1 MKTFSI
7 PYHTGSREFSLPD
20 ANVKAVL
27 EAPLHNYKPD
37 AGQEELV
44 RRALAAPIGSPRL
57 RDLAKGRR
65 KVVLV
70 TSDHTRSVPSR
81 ITLPILLEEIRAG
94 SPDADITILIA
105 TGLHRAT
112 TLEEQKRMFGEEI
125 VAREKISINNAFDP
139 SAFVHVCR
147 LPSGADFWVNRL
159 AVECDLLLAEGF
171 IEPHFFAG
179 YSGGRKSI
187 LPGVCS
193 RVTVLG
199 NHCAEFID
207 DPKARMGVLDGN
219 PINRD
224 MERAARMAKLA
235 YIVNVVVNEAHEVVA
250 AFAGDPIEAH
260 HAGCAYLARYC
271 EVEQKQKAGIVITS
285 NGGAPLDQNAYQA
298 VKGLTAAADAAAD
311 GAALIICAEC
321 ADGIGGDSFY
331 KALSECA
338 GPTELLEEI
347 RRVPMDETV
356 PDQWQ
361 YQILARIL
369 EKHHVYFV
377 ARKEMEEAV
386 NAMKMEY
393 APSLEEAYA
402 RARALKGASARVA
415 VIPNGVSLI
424 IKQENRTTEYAAPKA
439 PAFAVA
445 RGSGAAFPQKEWK
458 HGETL

>member
-1 MKTFSI
+1 MEIKIPYGKTFQTLNIEEGFELLESKI
-7 PYHTGSREFSLPD
+7 QE
-20 ANVKAVL
+20 L
-27 EAPLHNYKPD
+27 EAGAD
-37 AGQEELV
+37 GGAIV
-44 RRALAAPIGSPRL
+44 RAAMDSPIGSPKL
-57 RDLAKGRR
+57 RELAAGK
-65 KVVLV
+65 KNAVLII
-70 TSDHTRSVPSR
+70 SDHTRPVPSKD
-81 ITLPILLEEIRAG
+81 IVPFMLEELRAG
-94 SPDADITILIA
+94 NPDIEITMLVA
-105 TGLHRAT
+105 TGCHRGT
-112 TLEEQKRMFGEEI
+112 TPEELVHKLGEDI
-125 VAREKISINNAFDP
+125 VSREHIV
-139 SAFVHVCR
+139 VHDCDSSPLTDLGP
-147 LPSGADFWVNRL
+147 LPSGARLVVNSL
-159 AVECDLLLAEGF
+159 VAQADLVVSEGF

-199 NHCAEFID
+199 NHCADFID
-207 DPKARMGVLDGN
+207 DPKARMGVIDGN

-271 EVEQKQKAGIVITS
+271 EVEQKQKADIVITS

-298 VKGLTAAADAAAD
+298 VKGLTTAADAAAD

-377 ARKEMEEAV
+377 ARKDMEEAV

-424 IKQENRTTEYAAPKA
+424 IKQ
-439 PAFAVA
+439 
-445 RGSGAAFPQKEWK
+445 
-458 HGETL
+458 

>member
-1 MKTFSI
+1 MEIKIPYGKTFQTLNIEEGFELLESKI
-7 PYHTGSREFSLPD
+7 QE
-20 ANVKAVL
+20 L
-27 EAPLHNYKPD
+27 EAGAD
-37 AGQEELV
+37 GGAIV
-44 RRALAAPIGSPRL
+44 RAAMDSPIGSPKL
-57 RDLAKGRR
+57 RELAAGK
-65 KVVLV
+65 KNAVLII
-70 TSDHTRSVPSR
+70 SDHTRPVPSKD
-81 ITLPILLEEIRAG
+81 IVPFMLEELRAG
-94 SPDADITILIA
+94 NPDIEITMLVA
-105 TGLHRAT
+105 TGCHRGT
-112 TLEEQKRMFGEEI
+112 TPEELVHKLGEDI
-125 VAREKISINNAFDP
+125 VSREHIV
-139 SAFVHVCR
+139 VHDCDSSPLTDLGP
-147 LPSGADFWVNRL
+147 LPSGARLVVNSL
-159 AVECDLLLAEGF
+159 VAQAELVVSEGF

-235 YIVNVVVNEAHEVVA
+235 YIVNVVVNEDHEVVA
-250 AFAGDPIEAH
+250 AFAGDAVEAH
-260 HAGCAYLARYC
+260 HAGCAYLAKYC
-271 EVEQKQKAGIVITS
+271 EVEQERKADIVITS

-298 VKGLTAAADAAAD
+298 VKGLTTAADAAAD

-338 GPTELLEEI
+338 NPEELLEDI

-393 APSLEEAYA
+393 APTLEEAYA
-402 RARALKGASARVA
+402 RARALKGASSSVA

-424 IKQENRTTEYAAPKA
+424 IKQ
-439 PAFAVA
+439 
-445 RGSGAAFPQKEWK
+445 
-458 HGETL
+458 

>member
-1 MKTFSI
+1 MEIKIPYGKTFQTLNIEEGFELLESKI
-7 PYHTGSREFSLPD
+7 QE
-20 ANVKAVL
+20 L
-27 EAPLHNYKPD
+27 EAGAD
-37 AGQEELV
+37 GGAIV
-44 RRALAAPIGSPRL
+44 RAAMDSPIGSPKL
-57 RDLAKGRR
+57 RELAAGK
-65 KVVLV
+65 KNAVLII
-70 TSDHTRSVPSR
+70 SDHTRPVPSKDIVPFMLEELR
-81 ITLPILLEEIRAG
+81 AGNPDIDITLLV
-94 SPDADITILIA
+94 A
-105 TGLHRAT
+105 TGCHRGT
-112 TLEEQKRMFGEEI
+112 TPDELVHKLGEDI
-125 VAREKISINNAFDP
+125 ASREHIA
-139 SAFVHVCR
+139 VHDCDSSPLTDLGP
-147 LPSGADFWVNRL
+147 LPSGARLVVNSL
-159 AVECDLLLAEGF
+159 VANADLVVSEGF

-179 YSGGRKSI
+179 FSGGRKSI

-235 YIVNVVVNEAHEVVA
+235 YIVNVVVNEDHEVVA
-250 AFAGDPIEAH
+250 AFAGDAVEAH
-260 HAGCAYLARYC
+260 HAGCAYLAKYC
-271 EVEQKQKAGIVITS
+271 EVEQERKADIVITS

-298 VKGLTAAADAAAD
+298 VKGLTTAADAAAD

-338 GPTELLEEI
+338 NPEDLLEDI

-424 IKQENRTTEYAAPKA
+424 IKQ
-439 PAFAVA
+439 
-445 RGSGAAFPQKEWK
+445 
-458 HGETL
+458 

>member
-1 MKTFSI
+1 MEIKIPYGKTFQTLNIEEGFELLESKI
-7 PYHTGSREFSLPD
+7 QE
-20 ANVKAVL
+20 L
-27 EAPLHNYKPD
+27 EAGAD
-37 AGQEELV
+37 GGAIV
-44 RRALAAPIGSPRL
+44 RAAMDSPIGSPKL
-57 RDLAKGRR
+57 RELAAGK
-65 KVVLV
+65 KNAVLII
-70 TSDHTRSVPSR
+70 SDHTRPVPSKD
-81 ITLPILLEEIRAG
+81 IVPFMLEELRAG
-94 SPDADITILIA
+94 NPDIEITMLVA
-105 TGLHRAT
+105 TGCHRGT
-112 TLEEQKRMFGEEI
+112 TPEELVHKLGEDI
-125 VAREKISINNAFDP
+125 ASREHIA
-139 SAFVHVCR
+139 VHDCDSSPLTDLGP
-147 LPSGADFWVNRL
+147 LPSGARLVVNSL
-159 AVECDLLLAEGF
+159 VANADLVVSEGF

-199 NHCAEFID
+199 NHCADFID
-207 DPKARMGVLDGN
+207 DPKARMGVIDGN

-271 EVEQKQKAGIVITS
+271 EVEQKQKADIVITS

-298 VKGLTAAADAAAD
+298 VKGLTTAADAAAD

-424 IKQENRTTEYAAPKA
+424 IKQ
-439 PAFAVA
+439 
-445 RGSGAAFPQKEWK
+445 
-458 HGETL
+458 

>member
-1 MKTFSI
+1 MEIKIPYGKTFQTLNIEEGFELLESKI
-7 PYHTGSREFSLPD
+7 QE
-20 ANVKAVL
+20 L
-27 EAPLHNYKPD
+27 EAGAD
-37 AGQEELV
+37 GGAIV
-44 RRALAAPIGSPRL
+44 RAAMDSPIGSPKL
-57 RDLAKGRR
+57 RELAAGK
-65 KVVLV
+65 KNAVLII
-70 TSDHTRSVPSR
+70 SDHTRPVPSKD
-81 ITLPILLEEIRAG
+81 IVPFMLEELRVG
-94 SPDADITILIA
+94 NPDIEITMLVA
-105 TGLHRAT
+105 TGCHRGT
-112 TLEEQKRMFGEEI
+112 TPEELVHKLGEDI
-125 VAREKISINNAFDP
+125 VSREHIV
-139 SAFVHVCR
+139 VHDCDSSPLTDLGP
-147 LPSGADFWVNRL
+147 LPSGARLVVNSL
-159 AVECDLLLAEGF
+159 VAQAELVVSEGF

-199 NHCAEFID
+199 NHCAAFID
-207 DPKARMGVLDGN
+207 DPKARMGVIDGN

-271 EVEQKQKAGIVITS
+271 EVEQKQKADIVITS

-298 VKGLTAAADAAAD
+298 VKGLTTAADAAAD

-377 ARKEMEEAV
+377 ARKDMEEAV

-402 RARALKGASARVA
+402 RARALKGASAGVA

-424 IKQENRTTEYAAPKA
+424 IKQ
-439 PAFAVA
+439 
-445 RGSGAAFPQKEWK
+445 
-458 HGETL
+458 

>member
-1 MKTFSI
+1 MEIKIPYGKTFQTLNIEEGFELLESKI
-7 PYHTGSREFSLPD
+7 QE
-20 ANVKAVL
+20 L
-27 EAPLHNYKPD
+27 EAGAD
-37 AGQEELV
+37 GGAIV
-44 RRALAAPIGSPRL
+44 RAAMDSPIGSPKL
-57 RDLAKGRR
+57 RELAAGK
-65 KVVLV
+65 KNAVLII
-70 TSDHTRSVPSR
+70 SDHTRPVPSKD
-81 ITLPILLEEIRAG
+81 IVPFMLEELRAG
-94 SPDADITILIA
+94 NPDIEITMLVA
-105 TGLHRAT
+105 TGCHRGT
-112 TLEEQKRMFGEEI
+112 TPEELVHKLGEDI
-125 VAREKISINNAFDP
+125 VSREHIV
-139 SAFVHVCR
+139 VHDCDSSPLTDLGP
-147 LPSGADFWVNRL
+147 LPSGARLVVNSL
-159 AVECDLLLAEGF
+159 VAQADLVVSEGF

-199 NHCAEFID
+199 NHCADFID
-207 DPKARMGVLDGN
+207 DPRARMGVIDGN

-271 EVEQKQKAGIVITS
+271 EVEQKQKADIVITS

-298 VKGLTAAADAAAD
+298 VKGLTTAADAAAD

-338 GPTELLEEI
+338 GPTELLDEI

-402 RARALKGASARVA
+402 RARALKGASSCVA

-424 IKQENRTTEYAAPKA
+424 IKQ
-439 PAFAVA
+439 
-445 RGSGAAFPQKEWK
+445 
-458 HGETL
+458 

>member
-1 MKTFSI
+1 MEIKIPYGKTFQTLSI
-7 PYHTGSREFSLPD
+7 EEGFELLESKIQE
-20 ANVKAVL
+20 L
-27 EAPLHNYKPD
+27 EAGAD
-37 AGQEELV
+37 GGAIV
-44 RRALAAPIGSPRL
+44 RAAMDSPIGSPKL
-57 RDLAKGRR
+57 RELAAGK
-65 KVVLV
+65 KNAVLII
-70 TSDHTRSVPSR
+70 SDHTRPVPSKD
-81 ITLPILLEEIRAG
+81 IVPFMLEELRAG
-94 SPDADITILIA
+94 NPDIEITMLVA
-105 TGLHRAT
+105 TGCHRGT
-112 TLEEQKRMFGEEI
+112 TPEELVHKLGEDI
-125 VAREKISINNAFDP
+125 VSREHIVVQDCDSSPLTDLGP
-139 SAFVHVCR
+139 
-147 LPSGADFWVNRL
+147 LPSGARLVVNSL
-159 AVECDLLLAEGF
+159 VAQADLVVSEGC

-199 NHCAEFID
+199 NHCAAFID
-207 DPKARMGVLDGN
+207 DPKARMGVIDGN

-271 EVEQKQKAGIVITS
+271 EVEQKQKADIVITS

-298 VKGLTAAADAAAD
+298 VKGLTTAADAAAD

-338 GPTELLEEI
+338 GPTELLDEI

-402 RARALKGASARVA
+402 RARALTGASARVA

-424 IKQENRTTEYAAPKA
+424 IKQ
-439 PAFAVA
+439 
-445 RGSGAAFPQKEWK
+445 
-458 HGETL
+458 

>member
-1 MKTFSI
+1 MEIKIPYGKTFQTLNIEEGFELLESKI
-7 PYHTGSREFSLPD
+7 QE
-20 ANVKAVL
+20 L
-27 EAPLHNYKPD
+27 EAGAD
-37 AGQEELV
+37 GGAIV
-44 RRALAAPIGSPRL
+44 RAAMDSPIGSPKL
-57 RDLAKGRR
+57 RELAAGK
-65 KVVLV
+65 KNAVLII
-70 TSDHTRSVPSR
+70 SDHTRPVPSKD
-81 ITLPILLEEIRAG
+81 IVPFMLEELRAG
-94 SPDADITILIA
+94 NPDIEITMLVA
-105 TGLHRAT
+105 TGCHRGT
-112 TLEEQKRMFGEEI
+112 TPEELVHKLGEDI
-125 VAREKISINNAFDP
+125 VSREHIV
-139 SAFVHVCR
+139 VHDCDSSPLTDLGQ
-147 LPSGADFWVNRL
+147 LPSGARLVVNSL
-159 AVECDLLLAEGF
+159 VAQAELVVSEGF

-199 NHCAEFID
+199 NHCADFID
-207 DPKARMGVLDGN
+207 DPKARMGVIDGN

-271 EVEQKQKAGIVITS
+271 EVEQKQKADIVITS

-298 VKGLTAAADAAAD
+298 VKGLTTAADAAAD

-393 APSLEEAYA
+393 APTLEEAYA
-402 RARALKGASARVA
+402 RARALKGASSSVA

-424 IKQENRTTEYAAPKA
+424 IKQ
-439 PAFAVA
+439 
-445 RGSGAAFPQKEWK
+445 
-458 HGETL
+458 

>member
-1 MKTFSI
+1 MEIKIPYGKTFQTLNIEEGFELLESKI
-7 PYHTGSREFSLPD
+7 QE
-20 ANVKAVL
+20 L
-27 EAPLHNYKPD
+27 EAGAD
-37 AGQEELV
+37 GGAIV
-44 RRALAAPIGSPRL
+44 RAAMDSPIGSPKL
-57 RDLAKGRR
+57 RELAAGK
-65 KVVLV
+65 KNAVLII
-70 TSDHTRSVPSR
+70 SDHTRPVPSKD
-81 ITLPILLEEIRAG
+81 IVPFMLEELRAG
-94 SPDADITILIA
+94 NPDIEITMLVA
-105 TGLHRAT
+105 TGCHRGT
-112 TLEEQKRMFGEEI
+112 TPEELVHKLGEDI
-125 VAREKISINNAFDP
+125 VSREHIV
-139 SAFVHVCR
+139 VHDCDSSPLTDLGP
-147 LPSGADFWVNRL
+147 LPSGARLVVNSL
-159 AVECDLLLAEGF
+159 VAQADLVVSEGF

-199 NHCAEFID
+199 NHCAAFID
-207 DPKARMGVLDGN
+207 DPKARMGVIDGN

-271 EVEQKQKAGIVITS
+271 EVEQKQKADIVITS

-298 VKGLTAAADAAAD
+298 VKGLTTAADAAAD

-338 GPTELLEEI
+338 GPTELLDEI

-424 IKQENRTTEYAAPKA
+424 IKQ
-439 PAFAVA
+439 
-445 RGSGAAFPQKEWK
+445 
-458 HGETL
+458 

>member
-1 MKTFSI
+1 MEIKIPYGKTFQTLNIEEGFELLESKI
-7 PYHTGSREFSLPD
+7 QELEAGADGGAIVRAAMDSPVGSPKLREL
-20 ANVKAVL
+20 AAGKKNAVL
-27 EAPLHNYKPD
+27 
-37 AGQEELV
+37 
-44 RRALAAPIGSPRL
+44 II
-57 RDLAKGRR
+57 
-65 KVVLV
+65 
-70 TSDHTRSVPSR
+70 SDHTRPVPSKD
-81 ITLPILLEEIRAG
+81 IVPFMLEELRAG
-94 SPDADITILIA
+94 NPDIEITMLVA
-105 TGLHRAT
+105 TGCHRGT
-112 TLEEQKRMFGEEI
+112 TPEELVHKLGEDI
-125 VAREKISINNAFDP
+125 VSREHIV
-139 SAFVHVCR
+139 VHDCDSSPLTDLGP
-147 LPSGADFWVNRL
+147 LPSGARLVVNSL
-159 AVECDLLLAEGF
+159 VAQADLVVSEGF

-199 NHCAEFID
+199 NHCAAFID
-207 DPKARMGVLDGN
+207 DPKARMGVIDGN

-271 EVEQKQKAGIVITS
+271 EVEQKQKADIVITS

-298 VKGLTAAADAAAD
+298 VKGLTTAADAAAD

-402 RARALKGASARVA
+402 RARALKGASAGVA

-424 IKQENRTTEYAAPKA
+424 IKQ
-439 PAFAVA
+439 
-445 RGSGAAFPQKEWK
+445 
-458 HGETL
+458 

>member
-1 MKTFSI
+1 MEIKIPYGKTFQTLNIEEGFELLESKI
-7 PYHTGSREFSLPD
+7 QE
-20 ANVKAVL
+20 L
-27 EAPLHNYKPD
+27 EAGAD
-37 AGQEELV
+37 GGAIV
-44 RRALAAPIGSPRL
+44 RAAMDSPIGSPKL
-57 RDLAKGRR
+57 RELAAGK
-65 KVVLV
+65 KNAVLII
-70 TSDHTRSVPSR
+70 SDHTRPVPSKD
-81 ITLPILLEEIRAG
+81 IVPFMLGELRAG
-94 SPDADITILIA
+94 NPDIEITMLVA
-105 TGLHRAT
+105 TGCHRGT
-112 TLEEQKRMFGEEI
+112 TPEELVHKLGEDI
-125 VAREKISINNAFDP
+125 VSREHIV
-139 SAFVHVCR
+139 VHDCDSSPLTDLGP
-147 LPSGADFWVNRL
+147 LPSGARLVVNSL
-159 AVECDLLLAEGF
+159 VAQAELVVSEGF

-199 NHCAEFID
+199 NHCADFID
-207 DPKARMGVLDGN
+207 DPKARMGIIDGN

-271 EVEQKQKAGIVITS
+271 EVEQKQKADIVITS

-298 VKGLTAAADAAAD
+298 VKGLTTAADAAAD

-424 IKQENRTTEYAAPKA
+424 IKQ
-439 PAFAVA
+439 
-445 RGSGAAFPQKEWK
+445 
-458 HGETL
+458 

>member
-1 MKTFSI
+1 MEIKIPYGKTFQTLNIEEGFELLESKI
-7 PYHTGSREFSLPD
+7 QE
-20 ANVKAVL
+20 L
-27 EAPLHNYKPD
+27 EAGAD
-37 AGQEELV
+37 GGAIV
-44 RRALAAPIGSPRL
+44 RAAMDSPIGSPKL
-57 RDLAKGRR
+57 RELAAGK
-65 KVVLV
+65 KNAVLII
-70 TSDHTRSVPSR
+70 SDHTRPVPSKD
-81 ITLPILLEEIRAG
+81 IVPFMLEELRAG
-94 SPDADITILIA
+94 NPDIEITMLVA
-105 TGLHRAT
+105 TGCHRGT
-112 TLEEQKRMFGEEI
+112 TPEELVHKLGEDI
-125 VAREKISINNAFDP
+125 VSREHIV
-139 SAFVHVCR
+139 VHDCDSSPLTDLGP
-147 LPSGADFWVNRL
+147 LPSGARLVVNSL
-159 AVECDLLLAEGF
+159 VAQADLVVSEGF

-199 NHCAEFID
+199 NHCADFID
-207 DPKARMGVLDGN
+207 DPKARMGVIDGN

-271 EVEQKQKAGIVITS
+271 EVEQKQKADIVITS

-298 VKGLTAAADAAAD
+298 VKGLTTAADAAAD

-338 GPTELLEEI
+338 NPVELLEDI

-377 ARKEMEEAV
+377 ARKDMEEAV

-393 APSLEEAYA
+393 APSLEEACA
-402 RARALKGASARVA
+402 RASRSS
-415 VIPNGVSLI
+415 P
-424 IKQENRTTEYAAPKA
+424 TE
-439 PAFAVA
+439 
-445 RGSGAAFPQKEWK
+445 S
-458 HGETL
+458 H

>member
-1 MKTFSI
+1 MEIKIPYGKTFQTLNIEEGFELLESKI
-7 PYHTGSREFSLPD
+7 QE
-20 ANVKAVL
+20 L
-27 EAPLHNYKPD
+27 EAGAD
-37 AGQEELV
+37 GGAIV
-44 RRALAAPIGSPRL
+44 RAAMDSPIGSPKL
-57 RDLAKGRR
+57 RELAAGK
-65 KVVLV
+65 KNAVLII
-70 TSDHTRSVPSR
+70 SDHTRPVPSKD
-81 ITLPILLEEIRAG
+81 IVPFMLEELRAG
-94 SPDADITILIA
+94 NPDIEITMLVA
-105 TGLHRAT
+105 TGCHRGT
-112 TLEEQKRMFGEEI
+112 TPEELVHKLGEDI
-125 VAREKISINNAFDP
+125 VSREHIV
-139 SAFVHVCR
+139 VHDCDSSPLTDLGP
-147 LPSGADFWVNRL
+147 LPSGARLVVNSL
-159 AVECDLLLAEGF
+159 VAQADLVVSEGF

-199 NHCAEFID
+199 NHCADFID
-207 DPKARMGVLDGN
+207 DPKARMGVIDGN

-271 EVEQKQKAGIVITS
+271 EVEQKQKADIVITS

-298 VKGLTAAADAAAD
+298 VKGLTTAADAAAD

-338 GPTELLEEI
+338 GPTELLDEI

-402 RARALKGASARVA
+402 RARALKGASAGVA

-424 IKQENRTTEYAAPKA
+424 IKQ
-439 PAFAVA
+439 
-445 RGSGAAFPQKEWK
+445 
-458 HGETL
+458 

>member
-1 MKTFSI
+1 MEIKI
-7 PYHTGSREFSLPD
+7 PYGKTYQTLEIKEDFQLIESKIQELGKAADEDKIVLD
-20 ANVKAVL
+20 AM
-27 EAPLHNYKPD
+27 
-37 AGQEELV
+37 
-44 RRALAAPIGSPRL
+44 AAPIASPRL
-57 RDLAKGRR
+57 RELAAGK
-65 KVVLV
+65 KNAVVII
-70 TSDHTRSVPSR
+70 SDHTRPVPSKR
-81 ITLPILLEEIRAG
+81 IIPHMLAELREGNPDIEITLLV
-94 SPDADITILIA
+94 A
-105 TGLHRAT
+105 TGCHRGT
-112 TLEEQKRMFGEEI
+112 TPDELVHKLGEEI
-125 VAREKISINNAFDP
+125 ASREHIV
-139 SAFVHVCR
+139 VHDCDSSPLTDLGP
-147 LPSGADFWVNRL
+147 LPSGARLVVNSL
-159 AVECDLLLAEGF
+159 VAQAELVVSEGF

-199 NHCAEFID
+199 NHCADFID
-207 DPKARMGVLDGN
+207 DPKARMGIIDGN

-271 EVEQKQKAGIVITS
+271 EVEQKQKADIVITS

-298 VKGLTAAADAAAD
+298 VKGLTTAADAAAD

-377 ARKEMEEAV
+377 ARKDMEEAV

-424 IKQENRTTEYAAPKA
+424 IKQ
-439 PAFAVA
+439 
-445 RGSGAAFPQKEWK
+445 
-458 HGETL
+458 

>member
-1 MKTFSI
+1 MEIKIPYGKTFQTLSI
-7 PYHTGSREFSLPD
+7 EEGFELLESKIQE
-20 ANVKAVL
+20 L
-27 EAPLHNYKPD
+27 EAGAD
-37 AGQEELV
+37 GGAIV
-44 RRALAAPIGSPRL
+44 RAAMDSPIGSPKL
-57 RDLAKGRR
+57 RELAAGK
-65 KVVLV
+65 KNAVLII
-70 TSDHTRSVPSR
+70 SDHTRPVPSKD
-81 ITLPILLEEIRAG
+81 IVPFMLEELRAG
-94 SPDADITILIA
+94 NPDIEITMLVA
-105 TGLHRAT
+105 TGCHRGT
-112 TLEEQKRMFGEEI
+112 TPEELVHKLGEDI
-125 VAREKISINNAFDP
+125 VSREHIV
-139 SAFVHVCR
+139 VHDCDSSPLTDLGP
-147 LPSGADFWVNRL
+147 LPSGARLVVNSL
-159 AVECDLLLAEGF
+159 VAQADLVVSEGF

-199 NHCAEFID
+199 NHCAAFID
-207 DPKARMGVLDGN
+207 DPKARMGVIDGN

-271 EVEQKQKAGIVITS
+271 EVGQKQKADIVITS

-298 VKGLTAAADAAAD
+298 VKGLTTAADAAAD

-393 APSLEEAYA
+393 APTLEEAYA

-424 IKQENRTTEYAAPKA
+424 IKQ
-439 PAFAVA
+439 
-445 RGSGAAFPQKEWK
+445 
-458 HGETL
+458 

>member
-1 MKTFSI
+1 MEIKIPYGKTFQTLNI
-7 PYHTGSREFSLPD
+7 EEGFELLEPKIQE
-20 ANVKAVL
+20 L
-27 EAPLHNYKPD
+27 EAGAD
-37 AGQEELV
+37 GGAIV
-44 RRALAAPIGSPRL
+44 RAAMDSPIGSPKL
-57 RDLAKGRR
+57 RELAAGK
-65 KVVLV
+65 KNAVLII
-70 TSDHTRSVPSR
+70 SDHTRPVPSKD
-81 ITLPILLEEIRAG
+81 IVPFMLEELRAG
-94 SPDADITILIA
+94 NPDIEITMLVA
-105 TGLHRAT
+105 TGCHRGT
-112 TLEEQKRMFGEEI
+112 TPEELVHKLGEDI
-125 VAREKISINNAFDP
+125 VSREHIV
-139 SAFVHVCR
+139 VHDCDSSPLTDLGP
-147 LPSGADFWVNRL
+147 LPSGARLVVNSL
-159 AVECDLLLAEGF
+159 VAQAELVVSEGF

-199 NHCAEFID
+199 NHCADFID
-207 DPKARMGVLDGN
+207 DPKARMGVIDGN

-271 EVEQKQKAGIVITS
+271 EVEQKQKADIVITS

-298 VKGLTAAADAAAD
+298 VKGLTTAADAAAD

-424 IKQENRTTEYAAPKA
+424 IKQ
-439 PAFAVA
+439 
-445 RGSGAAFPQKEWK
+445 
-458 HGETL
+458 

>member
-1 MKTFSI
+1 MEIKIPYGKTFQTLNIEEGFGLLESKI
-7 PYHTGSREFSLPD
+7 QE
-20 ANVKAVL
+20 L
-27 EAPLHNYKPD
+27 EAGAD
-37 AGQEELV
+37 GGAIV
-44 RRALAAPIGSPRL
+44 RAAMDSPIGSPKL
-57 RDLAKGRR
+57 RELAVGK
-65 KVVLV
+65 KNAVLII
-70 TSDHTRSVPSR
+70 SDHTRPVPSKD
-81 ITLPILLEEIRAG
+81 IVPFMLEELRAG
-94 SPDADITILIA
+94 NPDIEITMLVA
-105 TGLHRAT
+105 TGCHRGT
-112 TLEEQKRMFGEEI
+112 TPEELVHKLGEDI
-125 VAREKISINNAFDP
+125 VSREHIV
-139 SAFVHVCR
+139 VHDCDSSPLTDLGP
-147 LPSGADFWVNRL
+147 LPSGARLVVNSL
-159 AVECDLLLAEGF
+159 VAQADLVVSEGF

-199 NHCAEFID
+199 NHCAYFID
-207 DPKARMGVLDGN
+207 DPKARMGVIDGN

-298 VKGLTAAADAAAD
+298 VKGLTTAADAAAD

-393 APSLEEAYA
+393 APTLEEAYA
-402 RARALKGASARVA
+402 RARALKGASSSVA

-424 IKQENRTTEYAAPKA
+424 IKQ
-439 PAFAVA
+439 
-445 RGSGAAFPQKEWK
+445 
-458 HGETL
+458 

>member
-1 MKTFSI
+1 MEIKIPYGKTFQTLNIEEGFELLESKI
-7 PYHTGSREFSLPD
+7 QE
-20 ANVKAVL
+20 L
-27 EAPLHNYKPD
+27 EAGAD
-37 AGQEELV
+37 GGAIV
-44 RRALAAPIGSPRL
+44 RAAMDSPIGSPKL
-57 RDLAKGRR
+57 RELAAGK
-65 KVVLV
+65 KNAVLII
-70 TSDHTRSVPSR
+70 SDHTRPVPSKD
-81 ITLPILLEEIRAG
+81 IVPFMLEELRAG
-94 SPDADITILIA
+94 NPDIEITMLVA
-105 TGLHRAT
+105 TGCHRGT
-112 TLEEQKRMFGEEI
+112 TPEELVHKLGEDI
-125 VAREKISINNAFDP
+125 VSREHIV
-139 SAFVHVCR
+139 VHDCDSSPLTDLGP
-147 LPSGADFWVNRL
+147 LPSGARLVVNSL
-159 AVECDLLLAEGF
+159 VTQADLVVSEGF

-199 NHCAEFID
+199 NHCADFID
-207 DPKARMGVLDGN
+207 DPKARMGVIDGN

-271 EVEQKQKAGIVITS
+271 EVEQKQKADIVITS

-298 VKGLTAAADAAAD
+298 VKGLTTAADAAAD

-393 APSLEEAYA
+393 APTLEEAYA
-402 RARALKGASARVA
+402 RARALKGASSSVA

-424 IKQENRTTEYAAPKA
+424 IKQ
-439 PAFAVA
+439 
-445 RGSGAAFPQKEWK
+445 
-458 HGETL
+458 

>member
-1 MKTFSI
+1 MEIKIPYGKTFQTLNIEEGFELLESKI
-7 PYHTGSREFSLPD
+7 QE
-20 ANVKAVL
+20 L
-27 EAPLHNYKPD
+27 EAGAD
-37 AGQEELV
+37 GGAIV
-44 RRALAAPIGSPRL
+44 RAAMDSPIGSPKL
-57 RDLAKGRR
+57 RELAAGK
-65 KVVLV
+65 KNAVLII
-70 TSDHTRSVPSR
+70 SDHTRPVPSKD
-81 ITLPILLEEIRAG
+81 IVPFMLEELRAG
-94 SPDADITILIA
+94 NPDIEITMLVA
-105 TGLHRAT
+105 TGCHRGT
-112 TLEEQKRMFGEEI
+112 TPEELVHKLGEDI
-125 VAREKISINNAFDP
+125 VSREHIV
-139 SAFVHVCR
+139 VHDCDSSPLTDLGP
-147 LPSGADFWVNRL
+147 LPSGARLVVNSL
-159 AVECDLLLAEGF
+159 VAQAELVVSEGF

-199 NHCAEFID
+199 NHCADFID
-207 DPKARMGVLDGN
+207 DPKARMGVIDGN

-271 EVEQKQKAGIVITS
+271 EVEQKQKADIVITS

-298 VKGLTAAADAAAD
+298 VKGLTTAADAAAD

-338 GPTELLEEI
+338 NPEELLEEI

-424 IKQENRTTEYAAPKA
+424 IKQ
-439 PAFAVA
+439 
-445 RGSGAAFPQKEWK
+445 
-458 HGETL
+458 

>member
-1 MKTFSI
+1 MEIKIPYGKTFQTLNIEEGFELLESKI
-7 PYHTGSREFSLPD
+7 QE
-20 ANVKAVL
+20 L
-27 EAPLHNYKPD
+27 EAGAD
-37 AGQEELV
+37 GGAIV
-44 RRALAAPIGSPRL
+44 RAAMDSTIGSPKL
-57 RDLAKGRR
+57 RELAVGK
-65 KVVLV
+65 KNAVLII
-70 TSDHTRSVPSR
+70 SDHTRPVPSKD
-81 ITLPILLEEIRAG
+81 IVPFMLEELRAG
-94 SPDADITILIA
+94 NPDIEITMLVA
-105 TGLHRAT
+105 TGCHRGT
-112 TLEEQKRMFGEEI
+112 TPEELVHKLGEDI
-125 VAREKISINNAFDP
+125 VSREHIV
-139 SAFVHVCR
+139 VHDCDSSPLTDLGP
-147 LPSGADFWVNRL
+147 LPSGARLVVNSL
-159 AVECDLLLAEGF
+159 VAQAELVVSEGF

-199 NHCAEFID
+199 NHCADFID
-207 DPKARMGVLDGN
+207 DPKARMGVIDGN

-271 EVEQKQKAGIVITS
+271 EVEQKQKADIVITS

-298 VKGLTAAADAAAD
+298 VKGLTTAADAAAD

-424 IKQENRTTEYAAPKA
+424 IKQ
-439 PAFAVA
+439 
-445 RGSGAAFPQKEWK
+445 
-458 HGETL
+458 

>member
-1 MKTFSI
+1 MEIKIPYGKTFQTLNIEEGFELLESKI
-7 PYHTGSREFSLPD
+7 QELEAGADGGAIVRAAMDSPVGSPKLREL
-20 ANVKAVL
+20 AAGKKNAVL
-27 EAPLHNYKPD
+27 
-37 AGQEELV
+37 
-44 RRALAAPIGSPRL
+44 II
-57 RDLAKGRR
+57 
-65 KVVLV
+65 
-70 TSDHTRSVPSR
+70 SDHTRPVPSKD
-81 ITLPILLEEIRAG
+81 IVPFMLEELRAG
-94 SPDADITILIA
+94 NPDIEITMLVA
-105 TGLHRAT
+105 TGCHRGT
-112 TLEEQKRMFGEEI
+112 TPEELVHKLGEDI
-125 VAREKISINNAFDP
+125 VSREHIV
-139 SAFVHVCR
+139 VHDCDSSPLTDLGP
-147 LPSGADFWVNRL
+147 LPSGARLVVNSL
-159 AVECDLLLAEGF
+159 VAQAELVVSEGF

-199 NHCAEFID
+199 NHCAVFID
-207 DPKARMGVLDGN
+207 DPKARMGVIDGN

-271 EVEQKQKAGIVITS
+271 EVGQKQKADIVITS

-298 VKGLTAAADAAAD
+298 VKGLTTAADAAAD

-377 ARKEMEEAV
+377 ARKEMKEAV

-402 RARALKGASARVA
+402 RARALKGASAGVA

-424 IKQENRTTEYAAPKA
+424 IKQ
-439 PAFAVA
+439 
-445 RGSGAAFPQKEWK
+445 
-458 HGETL
+458 

>member
-1 MKTFSI
+1 MEIKIPYGKTFQTLNIEEGFELLESKI
-7 PYHTGSREFSLPD
+7 QE
-20 ANVKAVL
+20 L
-27 EAPLHNYKPD
+27 EAGAD
-37 AGQEELV
+37 GGAIV
-44 RRALAAPIGSPRL
+44 RAAMDSPIGSPKL
-57 RDLAKGRR
+57 RELAAGK
-65 KVVLV
+65 KNAVLII
-70 TSDHTRSVPSR
+70 SDHTRPVPSKD
-81 ITLPILLEEIRAG
+81 IVPFMLEELRAG
-94 SPDADITILIA
+94 NPDIEITMLVA
-105 TGLHRAT
+105 TGCHRGT
-112 TLEEQKRMFGEEI
+112 TPEELVHKLGEDI
-125 VAREKISINNAFDP
+125 VSREHIV
-139 SAFVHVCR
+139 VHDCDSSPLTDLGP
-147 LPSGADFWVNRL
+147 LPSGARLVVNSL
-159 AVECDLLLAEGF
+159 VAQADLVVSEGF

-199 NHCAEFID
+199 NHCAAFID
-207 DPKARMGVLDGN
+207 DPKARMGVIDGN

-271 EVEQKQKAGIVITS
+271 EVEQKQKADIVITS

-298 VKGLTAAADAAAD
+298 VKGLTTAADAAAD

-424 IKQENRTTEYAAPKA
+424 IKQ
-439 PAFAVA
+439 
-445 RGSGAAFPQKEWK
+445 
-458 HGETL
+458 

>member
-1 MKTFSI
+1 MEIKIPYGKTFQTLNIEEGFELLESKI
-7 PYHTGSREFSLPD
+7 QE
-20 ANVKAVL
+20 L
-27 EAPLHNYKPD
+27 EAGAD
-37 AGQEELV
+37 GGAIV
-44 RRALAAPIGSPRL
+44 RAAMDSPIGSSKL
-57 RDLAKGRR
+57 RELAAGK
-65 KVVLV
+65 KNAVLII
-70 TSDHTRSVPSR
+70 SDHTRPVPSKD
-81 ITLPILLEEIRAG
+81 IVPFMLEELRAG
-94 SPDADITILIA
+94 NPDIEITMLVA
-105 TGLHRAT
+105 TGCHRGT
-112 TLEEQKRMFGEEI
+112 TPEELVHKLGEDI
-125 VAREKISINNAFDP
+125 VSREHIV
-139 SAFVHVCR
+139 VHDCDSSPLTDLGP
-147 LPSGADFWVNRL
+147 LPSGARLVVNSL
-159 AVECDLLLAEGF
+159 VAQAELVVSEGF

-199 NHCAEFID
+199 NHCADFID
-207 DPKARMGVLDGN
+207 DPKARMGVIDGN

-298 VKGLTAAADAAAD
+298 VKGLTTAADAAAD

-338 GPTELLEEI
+338 GPTELLDEI
-347 RRVPMDETV
+347 RCVPMDETV

-424 IKQENRTTEYAAPKA
+424 IKQ
-439 PAFAVA
+439 
-445 RGSGAAFPQKEWK
+445 
-458 HGETL
+458 

>member
-1 MKTFSI
+1 MEIKIPYGKTFQTLNIEEGFELLESKI
-7 PYHTGSREFSLPD
+7 QE
-20 ANVKAVL
+20 L
-27 EAPLHNYKPD
+27 EAGAD
-37 AGQEELV
+37 GGAIV
-44 RRALAAPIGSPRL
+44 RAAMDSPIGSPKL
-57 RDLAKGRR
+57 RELAAGK
-65 KVVLV
+65 KNAVLII
-70 TSDHTRSVPSR
+70 SDHTRPVPSKD
-81 ITLPILLEEIRAG
+81 IVPFMLEELRAG
-94 SPDADITILIA
+94 NPDIEITMLVA
-105 TGLHRAT
+105 TGCHRGT
-112 TLEEQKRMFGEEI
+112 TPEELVHKLGEDI
-125 VAREKISINNAFDP
+125 VSREHIV
-139 SAFVHVCR
+139 VHDCDSSPLTDLGP
-147 LPSGADFWVNRL
+147 LPSGARLVVNSL
-159 AVECDLLLAEGF
+159 VAQADLVVSEGF

-199 NHCAEFID
+199 NHCADFID
-207 DPKARMGVLDGN
+207 DPKARMGVIDGN

-271 EVEQKQKAGIVITS
+271 EVEQKQKADIVITS

-298 VKGLTAAADAAAD
+298 VKGLTTAADAAAD

-338 GPTELLEEI
+338 GPTELLDEI

-424 IKQENRTTEYAAPKA
+424 IKQ
-439 PAFAVA
+439 
-445 RGSGAAFPQKEWK
+445 
-458 HGETL
+458 

>member
-1 MKTFSI
+1 MEIKIPYGKTFQTLNIEEGFELLESKI
-7 PYHTGSREFSLPD
+7 QE
-20 ANVKAVL
+20 L
-27 EAPLHNYKPD
+27 EAGAD
-37 AGQEELV
+37 GGAIV
-44 RRALAAPIGSPRL
+44 RAAMDSPIGSPKL
-57 RDLAKGRR
+57 RELAAGK
-65 KVVLV
+65 KNAVLII
-70 TSDHTRSVPSR
+70 SDHTRPVPSKD
-81 ITLPILLEEIRAG
+81 IVPFMLEELRAG
-94 SPDADITILIA
+94 NPDIEITMLVA
-105 TGLHRAT
+105 TGCHRGT
-112 TLEEQKRMFGEEI
+112 TPEELVHKLGEDI
-125 VAREKISINNAFDP
+125 VSREHIV
-139 SAFVHVCR
+139 VHDCDSSPLTDLGP
-147 LPSGADFWVNRL
+147 LPSGARLVVNSL
-159 AVECDLLLAEGF
+159 VAQAELVVSEGF

-199 NHCAEFID
+199 NHCADFID
-207 DPKARMGVLDGN
+207 DPKARMGVIDGN

-271 EVEQKQKAGIVITS
+271 EVEQKQKADIVITS

-298 VKGLTAAADAAAD
+298 VKGLTTAADAAAD

-393 APSLEEAYA
+393 APTLEEAYA
-402 RARALKGASARVA
+402 RARALKGASSSVA

-424 IKQENRTTEYAAPKA
+424 IKQ
-439 PAFAVA
+439 
-445 RGSGAAFPQKEWK
+445 
-458 HGETL
+458 

>member
-1 MKTFSI
+1 MEIKIPYGKTFQTLNIEEGFELLESKI
-7 PYHTGSREFSLPD
+7 QE
-20 ANVKAVL
+20 L
-27 EAPLHNYKPD
+27 EAGAD
-37 AGQEELV
+37 GGAIV
-44 RRALAAPIGSPRL
+44 RAAMDSPIGSPKL
-57 RDLAKGRR
+57 RELAAGK
-65 KVVLV
+65 KNAVLII
-70 TSDHTRSVPSR
+70 SDHTRPVPSKD
-81 ITLPILLEEIRAG
+81 IVPFMLEELRAG
-94 SPDADITILIA
+94 NPDIEITMLVA
-105 TGLHRAT
+105 TGCHRGT
-112 TLEEQKRMFGEEI
+112 TPEELVHKLGEDI
-125 VAREKISINNAFDP
+125 VSREHIV
-139 SAFVHVCR
+139 VHDCDSSPLTDLGP
-147 LPSGADFWVNRL
+147 LPSGARLVVNSL
-159 AVECDLLLAEGF
+159 VANADLVVSEGF

-179 YSGGRKSI
+179 FSGGRKSI

-235 YIVNVVVNEAHEVVA
+235 YIVNVVVNEDHEVVA
-250 AFAGDPIEAH
+250 AFAGDAVEAH
-260 HAGCAYLARYC
+260 HAGCAYLAKYC
-271 EVEQKQKAGIVITS
+271 EVEQERKADIVITS

-298 VKGLTAAADAAAD
+298 VKGLTTAADAAAD

-338 GPTELLEEI
+338 NPEELLEDI

-393 APSLEEAYA
+393 APTLEEAYV
-402 RARALKGASARVA
+402 RARALKGASSSVA

-424 IKQENRTTEYAAPKA
+424 IKQ
-439 PAFAVA
+439 
-445 RGSGAAFPQKEWK
+445 
-458 HGETL
+458 

>member
-1 MKTFSI
+1 MEIKIPYGKTFQTLNIEEGFELLESKI
-7 PYHTGSREFSLPD
+7 QE
-20 ANVKAVL
+20 L
-27 EAPLHNYKPD
+27 EAGAYGG
-37 AGQEELV
+37 AIV
-44 RRALAAPIGSPRL
+44 RAAMDSPIGSPKL
-57 RDLAKGRR
+57 RELAAGK
-65 KVVLV
+65 KNAVLII
-70 TSDHTRSVPSR
+70 SDHTRPVPSKD
-81 ITLPILLEEIRAG
+81 IVPFMLEELRAG
-94 SPDADITILIA
+94 NPDIEITMLVA
-105 TGLHRAT
+105 TGCHRGT
-112 TLEEQKRMFGEEI
+112 TPEELVHKLGEDI
-125 VAREKISINNAFDP
+125 VSREHIV
-139 SAFVHVCR
+139 VHDCDSSPLTDLGP
-147 LPSGADFWVNRL
+147 LPSGARLVVNSL
-159 AVECDLLLAEGF
+159 VAQADLVVSEGF

-199 NHCAEFID
+199 NHCADFID
-207 DPKARMGVLDGN
+207 DPKARMGVIDGN

-271 EVEQKQKAGIVITS
+271 EVEQKQKADIVITS

-298 VKGLTAAADAAAD
+298 VKGLTTAADAAAD

-338 GPTELLEEI
+338 NPEELLEDI

-402 RARALKGASARVA
+402 RARALKGASAGVA

-424 IKQENRTTEYAAPKA
+424 IKQ
-439 PAFAVA
+439 
-445 RGSGAAFPQKEWK
+445 
-458 HGETL
+458 

>member
-1 MKTFSI
+1 MEIKIPYGKTFQTLEI
-7 PYHTGSREFSLPD
+7 KEEFQLIESKIQELGKAADEDKIVLD
-20 ANVKAVL
+20 AMAS
-27 EAPLHNYKPD
+27 
-37 AGQEELV
+37 
-44 RRALAAPIGSPRL
+44 PIASPRL
-57 RDLAKGRR
+57 RELAAGK
-65 KVVLV
+65 KNAVVII
-70 TSDHTRSVPSR
+70 SDHTRPVPSKKIIPHMLVELR
-81 ITLPILLEEIRAG
+81 EGNPDIDITLLV
-94 SPDADITILIA
+94 A
-105 TGLHRAT
+105 TGCHRGT
-112 TLEEQKRMFGEEI
+112 TPDELVHKLGEDI
-125 VAREKISINNAFDP
+125 ASREHIA
-139 SAFVHVCR
+139 VHDCDSSPLTDLGP
-147 LPSGADFWVNRL
+147 LPSGARLVVNSL
-159 AVECDLLLAEGF
+159 VANADLVVSEGF

-179 YSGGRKSI
+179 FSGGRKSI

-260 HAGCAYLARYC
+260 HTGCAYLARYC
-271 EVEQKQKAGIVITS
+271 EVEQKQKADIVITS

-298 VKGLTAAADAAAD
+298 VKGLTTAADAAAD

-377 ARKEMEEAV
+377 ARKDMEEAV

-402 RARALKGASARVA
+402 RARAQKGASARVA

-424 IKQENRTTEYAAPKA
+424 IKQ
-439 PAFAVA
+439 
-445 RGSGAAFPQKEWK
+445 
-458 HGETL
+458 

>member
-1 MKTFSI
+1 MEIKIPYGKTFQTLNIEEGFELLESKI
-7 PYHTGSREFSLPD
+7 QE
-20 ANVKAVL
+20 L
-27 EAPLHNYKPD
+27 EAGD
-37 AGQEELV
+37 DGGAIV
-44 RRALAAPIGSPRL
+44 RVAMDSPIGSPKL
-57 RDLAKGRR
+57 RELAAGK
-65 KVVLV
+65 KNAVLII
-70 TSDHTRSVPSR
+70 SDHTRPVPSKD
-81 ITLPILLEEIRAG
+81 IVPFMIEELRAG
-94 SPDADITILIA
+94 NPDIEITMLVA
-105 TGLHRAT
+105 TGCHRGT
-112 TLEEQKRMFGEEI
+112 TPEELVHKLGEDI
-125 VAREKISINNAFDP
+125 VSREHIV
-139 SAFVHVCR
+139 VHDCDSSPLTDLGP
-147 LPSGADFWVNRL
+147 LPSGARLVVNSL
-159 AVECDLLLAEGF
+159 VAQAELVVSEGF

-199 NHCAEFID
+199 NHCADFID
-207 DPKARMGVLDGN
+207 DPKARMGVIDGN

-271 EVEQKQKAGIVITS
+271 EVEQKQKADIVITS

-298 VKGLTAAADAAAD
+298 VKGLTTAADAAAD

-338 GPTELLEEI
+338 NPEELLEDI

-393 APSLEEAYA
+393 APTLEEAYA
-402 RARALKGASARVA
+402 RARALKGASSSVA

-424 IKQENRTTEYAAPKA
+424 IKQ
-439 PAFAVA
+439 
-445 RGSGAAFPQKEWK
+445 
-458 HGETL
+458 

>member
-1 MKTFSI
+1 MEIKIPYGKTFQTLNIEEGFELLESKI
-7 PYHTGSREFSLPD
+7 QE
-20 ANVKAVL
+20 L
-27 EAPLHNYKPD
+27 EAGAD
-37 AGQEELV
+37 GGAIV
-44 RRALAAPIGSPRL
+44 RAAMDSPIGSPKL
-57 RDLAKGRR
+57 RELAAGK
-65 KVVLV
+65 KNAVLII
-70 TSDHTRSVPSR
+70 SDHTRPVPSKD
-81 ITLPILLEEIRAG
+81 IVPFMLEELRAG
-94 SPDADITILIA
+94 NPDIEITMLVA
-105 TGLHRAT
+105 TGCHRGT
-112 TLEEQKRMFGEEI
+112 TPEELVHKLGEDI
-125 VAREKISINNAFDP
+125 VSREHIV
-139 SAFVHVCR
+139 VHDCDSSPLTDLGP
-147 LPSGADFWVNRL
+147 LPSGARLVVNSL
-159 AVECDLLLAEGF
+159 VAQADLVVSEGF

-199 NHCAEFID
+199 NHCAAFID
-207 DPKARMGVLDGN
+207 DPKAHMGVIHGN

-271 EVEQKQKAGIVITS
+271 EVEQKQKADIVITS

-298 VKGLTAAADAAAD
+298 VKGLTTAADAAAD

-402 RARALKGASARVA
+402 RARALKGASAGVA

-424 IKQENRTTEYAAPKA
+424 IKQ
-439 PAFAVA
+439 
-445 RGSGAAFPQKEWK
+445 
-458 HGETL
+458 

>member
-1 MKTFSI
+1 MEIKIPYGKTFQTLNIEEGFELLESKI
-7 PYHTGSREFSLPD
+7 QE
-20 ANVKAVL
+20 L
-27 EAPLHNYKPD
+27 EAGAD
-37 AGQEELV
+37 GGAIV
-44 RRALAAPIGSPRL
+44 RAAMDSPIGSPKL
-57 RDLAKGRR
+57 RELAAGK
-65 KVVLV
+65 KNAVLII
-70 TSDHTRSVPSR
+70 SDHTRPVPSKD
-81 ITLPILLEEIRAG
+81 IVPFMLEELRAG
-94 SPDADITILIA
+94 NPDIEITMLVA
-105 TGLHRAT
+105 TGCHRGT
-112 TLEEQKRMFGEEI
+112 TPEELVHKLGEDI
-125 VAREKISINNAFDP
+125 VSREHIV
-139 SAFVHVCR
+139 VHDCDSSPLTDLGP
-147 LPSGADFWVNRL
+147 LPSGARLVVNSL
-159 AVECDLLLAEGF
+159 VAQAELVVSEGF

-199 NHCAEFID
+199 NHCADFID
-207 DPKARMGVLDGN
+207 DPKARMGVIDGN

-298 VKGLTAAADAAAD
+298 VKGLTTAADAAAD

-424 IKQENRTTEYAAPKA
+424 IKQ
-439 PAFAVA
+439 
-445 RGSGAAFPQKEWK
+445 
-458 HGETL
+458 

>member
-1 MKTFSI
+1 MEIKIPYGKTFQTLNIEEGFELLESKI
-7 PYHTGSREFSLPD
+7 QE
-20 ANVKAVL
+20 L
-27 EAPLHNYKPD
+27 EAGAD
-37 AGQEELV
+37 GGAIV
-44 RRALAAPIGSPRL
+44 RAAMDSPIGSPKL
-57 RDLAKGRR
+57 RELAAGK
-65 KVVLV
+65 KNAVLII
-70 TSDHTRSVPSR
+70 SDHTRPVPSKD
-81 ITLPILLEEIRAG
+81 IVPFMLEELRAG
-94 SPDADITILIA
+94 NPDIEITMLVA
-105 TGLHRAT
+105 TGCHRGT
-112 TLEEQKRMFGEEI
+112 TPEELVHKLGEDI
-125 VAREKISINNAFDP
+125 VSREHIV
-139 SAFVHVCR
+139 VHDCDSSPLTDLGP
-147 LPSGADFWVNRL
+147 LPSGARLVVNSL
-159 AVECDLLLAEGF
+159 VAQADLVVSEGF

-199 NHCAEFID
+199 NHCAAFID
-207 DPKARMGVLDGN
+207 DPKARMGVIDGN

-271 EVEQKQKAGIVITS
+271 EVEQKQKADIVITS

-298 VKGLTAAADAAAD
+298 VKGLTTAADAAAD

-338 GPTELLEEI
+338 GPTELLEDI

-424 IKQENRTTEYAAPKA
+424 IKQ
-439 PAFAVA
+439 
-445 RGSGAAFPQKEWK
+445 
-458 HGETL
+458 